1 MLYFFLSYARG
12 DDDVSVQRFFHDLSA
27 EVRAHAGLA
36 SGEEVGFFDVHSL
49 EVGATWSPRL
59 VEALSRCRSFIALVS
74 PRYLLSEPC
83 GREWAIFADRVRQYE
98 RDAGVNPSALLPLI
112 WLPPPQLPDA
122 VAALQYHND
131 ILTEAYTRTGLRQLM
146 RLQRNQDS
154 YYDLIVELAR
164 QIVQTAHSHDVPNAN
179 AGIDFKEVPSAFH
192 TRTTSQ
198 AAVPSE
204 PGLARNVQ
212 FVVAAPARGELTAN
226 GLGGLDRD
234 SQYYGATSVEWAPY
248 RPTLPGPIVDYART
262 VAERRGFR
270 SEVAGTDG
278 LVQRIGEA
286 RRTNQIVVLLVD
298 VWSTMLGEY
307 RQALAEC
314 NQLDQNAEDPV
325 TAVMVPLSHDDQQ
338 AQFHRRQLTDS
349 LRAIFFRRSIHGDDV
364 MFRSSI
370 LTYQAFDADLQVVLE
385 AARNRAFTSGTVHNR
400 PTGPSVSRPILQ
412 EQRQHPAPP
421 A

>member
-36 SGEEVGFFDVHSL
+36 AGEEVGFFDVHSL

-59 VEALSRCRSFIALVS
+59 VEALSRCQSFIALVS

-83 GREWAIFADRVRQYE
+83 GREWTIFAERVRRYE
-98 RDAGVNPSALLPLI
+98 RDVGASPSALLPLL

-122 VAALQYHND
+122 VAELQYHND
-131 ILTEAYTRTGLRQLM
+131 ILPEAYTRTGLRQLM

-164 QIVQTAHSHDVPNAN
+164 QIVQTAHAHDVPGAEP
-179 AGIDFKEVPSAFH
+179 GIDFKDVASAFH
-192 TRTTSQ
+192 TRVGDRV
-198 AAVPSE
+198 AVPSQS
-204 PGLARNVQ
+204 GLARHVQ
-212 FVVAAPARGELTAN
+212 FVVAAPARGELAADD
-226 GLGGLDRD
+226 LAAVDRD
-234 SQYYGATSVEWAPY
+234 SRYYGATSVEWAPY
-248 RPTLPGPIVDYART
+248 RPTLPEPIADYART
-262 VAERRGFR
+262 VAERRSFR
-270 SEVAGTDG
+270 SEIAGTAG
-278 LVQRIGEA
+278 LARRIGDA

-298 VWSTMLGEY
+298 VWSTMLREY

-314 NQLDQNAEDPV
+314 NQLDQNAEEPV
-325 TAVMVPLSHDDQQ
+325 TAIMVPLNHDDQQ
-338 AQFHRRQLTDS
+338 AQVHRRQLTDS
-349 LRAIFFRRSIHGDDV
+349 LRAIFYRRTVHGDDV

-385 AARNRAFTSGTVHNR
+385 AARNRIFTSGTVHNR
-400 PTGPSVSRPILQ
+400 PTGQTVNRPILQ
-412 EQRQHPAPP
+412 GP
-421 A
+421 